1 MKSLELT
8 PEHRTKLLE
17 MCEALFPEQSPFQIG
32 IPGELRKGWGYSK
45 HFIFGKSDI
54 FADDGVFCHW
64 FEFCM
69 THLVEAI
76 IATYVVNKD
85 GEKVYKR
92 TLNDSL
98 SIFYLQTLLFSR
110 GYDKQHPIDYLYNEF
125 KKLNL

>member
-8 PEHRTKLLE
+8 PEHKTKLLE
-17 MCEALFPEQSPFQIG
+17 MCEALFPKQSPFQIG

-45 HFIFGKSDI
+45 HFIFGKSDV

-69 THLVEAI
+69 THLLLKLSYEFSKVGSLEKNLASCVY
-76 IATYVVNKD
+76 ANHSKLVD
-85 GEKVYKR
+85 GGNGIH
-92 TLNDSL
+92 T
-98 SIFYLQTLLFSR
+98 
-110 GYDKQHPIDYLYNEF
+110 IDYLYNEF